1 MGYFMEYVTWF
12 SEFAYW
18 LLPDFANAPGPCWD
32 RGEMA
37 MAIARLFC
45 PLLLSTSDTAFFP
58 LYSFAVLG
66 AAGHNRWG
74 VAETPLPV
82 KTQGRNLDRGLT
94 FKPTPCV
101 GCLLSPRGD
110 QRSEGHRPQNRTAKG
125 ADTIFAQGA
134 LGARDRLCG
143 RRPGYRQWPT
153 GQYCTL
159 AHGARM
165 RQRGADPGTG
175 HSPRGR
181 RCEHPSQG
189 DHPQNW
195 RATSPGP
202 TGDATF

>member
-12 SEFAYW
+12 FEFAYW
-18 LLPDFANAPGPCWD
+18 LLPDFANAPGPCGD

-101 GCLLSPRGD
+101 GCLLSPRG
-110 QRSEGHRPQNRTAKG
+110 RPKV
-125 ADTIFAQGA
+125 
-134 LGARDRLCG
+134 
-143 RRPGYRQWPT
+143 
-153 GQYCTL
+153 
-159 AHGARM
+159 
-165 RQRGADPGTG
+165 
-175 HSPRGR
+175 
-181 RCEHPSQG
+181 
-189 DHPQNW
+189 
-195 RATSPGP
+195 
-202 TGDATF
+202 

>member
-1 MGYFMEYVTWF
+1 MGLLANSWIIDSSIWVFRKPIFIFVPRVELHNKQRSTLSWEKTLRTEGALQSSPSGSSPMSLPPSCSTFAVWSLFVGYFMEYVTWF
-12 SEFAYW
+12 FEFAYW
-18 LLPDFANAPGPCWD
+18 LLPDFANAPGPCGD

-101 GCLLSPRGD
+101 GCLLSPRG
-110 QRSEGHRPQNRTAKG
+110 RPKV
-125 ADTIFAQGA
+125 
-134 LGARDRLCG
+134 
-143 RRPGYRQWPT
+143 
-153 GQYCTL
+153 
-159 AHGARM
+159 
-165 RQRGADPGTG
+165 
-175 HSPRGR
+175 
-181 RCEHPSQG
+181 
-189 DHPQNW
+189 
-195 RATSPGP
+195 
-202 TGDATF
+202 